1 MFIDPIDGLMLLLP
15 LKIYPIFII
24 NMIIEY
30 LFYAFLVA
38 TVIQLLY
45 HVLIF
50 IRIWF
55 YKESEPVNYKP
66 VSVIVSS
73 KNQLNDLRSNLI
85 YFLDQD
91 YPEFE
96 VIVINDA
103 SSDGTDDYLEE
114 LQKKYDY
121 LKVVTNTIQ
130 ENERFNKGKKF
141 GITLAIKSATHDN
154 LLFTDADSYPSSNQW
169 IKKMQASFSSKK
181 TIIEV
186 FKKKDLDQNNK
197 NMILNNRISNNK
209 ILRFY

>member
-1 MFIDPIDGLMLLLP
+1 
-15 LKIYPIFII
+15 
-24 NMIIEY
+24 MIIEY

-55 YKESEPVNYKP
+55 YKESEPVNFKP

-114 LQKKYDY
+114 FE
-121 LKVVTNTIQ
+121 I
-130 ENERFNKGKKF
+130 
-141 GITLAIKSATHDN
+141 S
-154 LLFTDADSYPSSNQW
+154 
-169 IKKMQASFSSKK
+169 
-181 TIIEV
+181 TII
-186 FKKKDLDQNNK
+186 
-197 NMILNNRISNNK
+197 
-209 ILRFY
+209 